1 MFTYAPGETINL
13 VQIVKTEGMAMFHV
27 GSVWWT
33 IICYGGEGRALQN
46 KNNITENV

>member
-27 GSVWWT
+27 EVCGGPLSVMG
-33 IICYGGEGRALQN
+33 GGEG
-46 KNNITENV
+46 ITK